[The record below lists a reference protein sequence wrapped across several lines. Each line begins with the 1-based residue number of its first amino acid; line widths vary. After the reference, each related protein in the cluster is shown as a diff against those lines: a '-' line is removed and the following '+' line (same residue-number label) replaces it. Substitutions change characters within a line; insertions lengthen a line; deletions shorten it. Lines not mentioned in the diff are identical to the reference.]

1 MNTKLDSITTQY
13 RKFNVNQALT
23 EGQLNEFI
31 DYFEDQDRLSRTRL
45 SGVGIGCGF
54 ETGLLADTAGRI
66 SVVNPDHQ
74 QQVQQAFRYITI
86 SQGVGITTDGDLIT
100 LRQNIPGSRSKE
112 VKIDEAEK
120 KYAYYR
126 PYLDT
131 YKYKHFYS
139 GNTQMPLLE
148 LFTEEDY
155 NTLVGNGATAT
166 AFHPVSGL
174 QQEVRNKVVILYLE
188 SYSNEESPCQDVDCD
203 NNGAEQVSDLKVLLA
218 NRSDMDFY
226 SLNSNAYDSIYQ
238 QYNNY
243 ELLYNQLKNI
253 EVPRVILDRSVTTE
267 LALRTKFQNAIQS
280 GTLISDLDSS
290 FNDIAEMFDITM
302 DFGGL
307 DLRGKLDQVLNTTP
321 YDYQY
326 RYDLLKDL
334 VDTYNEIKGLVLHL
348 KSECCPD
355 INAFQKHLMLGLVG
369 APLNI
374 GDHTIYRHSFYN
386 APITTNEDENKEKL
400 ISLANR
406 FTQKLKNFQSF
417 KGPIVITP
425 SNTGLALSEKAIP
438 FYYNVNLDLLKKWN
452 FEKTKNYKETY
463 NLSYHKTNLAT
474 DDFIRNPLLYNMDH
488 NDFYRVEGF
497 VGMPYTIA
505 MQNINALRDK
515 YGLAFKV
522 SGLSLEKS
530 TSRSL
535 NATVTTATAA
545 TATVATAATTGAVTA
560 RMNGLD
566 NATATSADA
575 SSIASAASPSDG
587 STVPDTPV
595 LPVGPELTTISIKDL
610 RAQLVS
616 ISSDISNQVN
626 AQQTL
631 RTISGLDNQLKL
643 LNTIDF
649 KAVADSGISIVTQ
662 TAKEEKV
669 DTEFLGDFLDLKSGL
684 EHGGG
689 VPFGGTLYLIYRSEE
704 HNTVLADFA
713 LPYLCC
719 SKKDPVFM
727 ALPSAKLC
735 QNDAKVPFTIIPL
748 DGDIKANIAGREVKV
763 VTKTAGQNFFDPSLV
778 AAADLGKTISFT
790 VNDDPVEAKMIV
802 HALPNVTVTASEPI
816 HGEVPDHPDA
826 EVTFTVTGTLT
837 NLTYVMD
844 FGDGKKSSGAVP
856 SDGKIRNT
864 YKLVAGQEET
874 FRPTITISNP
884 NSCSKK
890 YDLKPIVITGQTTVK
905 CLSGLEV
912 TIQYHDTKG
921 PCPGGHA
928 CNSARFKLL
937 ANSIQLGNAA
947 NGSNIVNLNNGSAA
961 LQPGQSYGDGE
972 TSGRSRKWTYSISA
986 AEAQAIVAA
995 NQPNDGFISFSL
1007 VCADSS
1013 CHSGVAWTTLKLD
1026 GAVIYNGCPKNN
1038 FLTINPCTGEIKK

>member
-1 MNTKLDSITTQY
+1 MNTKLDNITTQY

-45 SGVGIGCGF
+45 NGVGIGCGF
-54 ETGLLADTAGRI
+54 ETGFQTDIAGRI
-66 SVVNPDHQ
+66 SVVNPAQPQ
-74 QQVQQAFRYITI
+74 QQEQFRFITI
-86 SQGVGITTDGDLIT
+86 SQGVGVTTDGDLIT
-100 LRQNIPGSRSKE
+100 LRKNIPNSKTKE
-112 VKIDEAEK
+112 VKIGDTK
-120 KYAYYR
+120 FKYAYYR

-131 YKYKHFYS
+131 YKYPHFYS
-139 GNTQMPLLE
+139 GNTQMSLLE

-155 NTLVGNGATAT
+155 QALIAKGATAST
-166 AFHPVSGL
+166 FHPVSGL
-174 QQEVRNKVVILYLE
+174 QQQVRNKIVILYLE
-188 SYSNEESPCQDVDCD
+188 SYSNEERPCENVDCD
-203 NNGAEQVSDLKVLLA
+203 NNGAEQVADLKVLLA

-226 SLNSNAYDSIYQ
+226 ALNSNGYDSIYQ

-243 ELLYNQLKNI
+243 QLLYEQLKNI
-253 EVPRVILDRSVTTE
+253 EVPRVILDRNVTTE

-280 GTLISDLDSS
+280 STLITDLDAS
-290 FNDIAEMFDITM
+290 FNLIAEMFDIEM

-307 DLRGKLDQVLNTTP
+307 SLRDKLDQALNTSL

-355 INAFQKHLMLGLVG
+355 MTAFQKHLLLGPLG
-369 APLNI
+369 APLNQ
-374 GDHTIYRHSFYN
+374 GDHTLYRHDFYN
-386 APITTNEDENKEKL
+386 APINTNEDENKEKL
-400 ISLANR
+400 LSLANR
-406 FTQKLKNFQSF
+406 FTLKLKNFQSF
-417 KGPIVITP
+417 RGPIVITP
-425 SNTGLALSEKAIP
+425 SNTYVELGEKAIP
-438 FYYNVNLDLLKKWN
+438 FYYNINQDLLEKWD
-452 FEKTKNYKETY
+452 FKKTKNYKEKY

-488 NDFYRVEGF
+488 NDYYRVEGA

-560 RMNGLD
+560 RMSALD
-566 NATATSADA
+566 NATAAQADA
-575 SSIASAASPSDG
+575 SNITAAAPSDG

-595 LPVGPELTTISIKDL
+595 LPPAPELTTISIKEL
-610 RAQLVS
+610 RAQLGS

-626 AQQTL
+626 LQQTL
-631 RTISGLDNQLKL
+631 RTISGLDTQLKL

-649 KAVADSGISIVTQ
+649 KAIDSGISIVTQ

-684 EHGGG
+684 EHGCG
-689 VPFGGTLYLIYRSEE
+689 VPIGGTLYLVYRSEE

-735 QNDAKVPFTIIPL
+735 QNDAKIPFTIIPL
-748 DGDIKANIAGREVKV
+748 DGDIKAFVGTKEVKV
-763 VTKTAGQNFFDPSLV
+763 VSKTAGQNFFDPSLV
-778 AAADLGKTISFT
+778 AAADLGKTITFT
-790 VNDDPVEAKMIV
+790 VNEDPVEAKMIV
-802 HALPNVTVTASEPI
+802 HALPNVTVTVSEPI

-826 EVTFTVTGTLT
+826 TVVFTVSEPRAG
-837 NLTYVMD
+837 LTYVMD
-844 FGDGKKSSGAVP
+844 FGDGKKSSGSVP
-856 SDGKIRNT
+856 LDGKITNI
-864 YKLVAGQEET
+864 YKLVAGQEDT
-874 FRPTITISNP
+874 FRPTITISNT
-884 NSCSKK
+884 NNCGKK

-961 LQPGQSYGDGE
+961 LQPGQLYADGE
-972 TSGRSRKWTYSISA
+972 TSGRSRKWVYSISA

>member
-1 MNTKLDSITTQY
+1 MNTKLDNITTQY

-45 SGVGIGCGF
+45 NGVGVGCGF
-54 ETGLLADTAGRI
+54 ETGFMANTAARI
-66 SVVNPDHQ
+66 AVVNPDQ
-74 QQVQQAFRYITI
+74 QQYQQQFQFITI
-86 SQGVGITTDGDLIT
+86 SQGVGVTTDGDLIT
-100 LRQNIPGSRSKE
+100 LRKNIPGSKSKE
-112 VKIDEAEK
+112 VKIDDAET

-126 PYLDT
+126 AYLDP
-131 YKYKHFYS
+131 YKYPHFYS

-148 LFTEEDY
+148 LFTQTDYED
-155 NTLVGNGATAT
+155 LIAKGAIADS
-166 AFHPVSGL
+166 FRPVSAL
-174 QQEVRNKVVILYLE
+174 QQEVRNKIVILYLE

-226 SLNSNAYDSIYQ
+226 ALNSNGYDSIYQ

-243 ELLYNQLKNI
+243 ELLYEQLRNV
-253 EVPRVILDRSVTTE
+253 EVPRVILDRNVTTE

-280 GTLISDLDSS
+280 GTLITDLDFS
-290 FNDIAEMFDITM
+290 FNLIADMFDITM

-307 DLRGKLDQVLNTTP
+307 NLRDKLDQALNTAS

-355 INAFQKHLMLGLVG
+355 INAFQKHLLLGPLG
-369 APLNI
+369 APLNQ
-374 GDHTIYRHSFYN
+374 GDHTSYRHDFYS
-386 APITTNEDENKEKL
+386 APINTHEDENKEKL

-406 FTQKLKNFQSF
+406 FTLKLKKFQSF

-425 SNTGLALSEKAIP
+425 SNTGVALSEKAIP
-438 FYYNVNLDLLKKWN
+438 FYYNVDLDLLEKWN

-463 NLSYHKTNLAT
+463 NLSYHKANLAT

-488 NDFYRVEGF
+488 NDFYKIEGF

-505 MQNINALRDK
+505 MQNINALRDR

-530 TSRSL
+530 TSRALSG
-535 NATVTTATAA
+535 TVTTATAA
-545 TATVATAATTGAVTA
+545 TATVATAAAAAAGIAAVVTPGDVTA
-560 RMNGLD
+560 
-566 NATATSADA
+566 
-575 SSIASAASPSDG
+575 
-587 STVPDTPV
+587 VPETPV

-610 RAQLVS
+610 RAQLVA

-649 KAVADSGISIVTQ
+649 KAIADSGISIVTQ

-684 EHGGG
+684 EHDGG

-727 ALPSAKLC
+727 ALPTAKLC
-735 QNDAKVPFTIIPL
+735 QNDAKIPFTIIPL

-763 VTKTAGQNFFDPSLV
+763 VSKTAGQNFFDPGLV
-778 AAADLGKTISFT
+778 AAADLGKTITFT
-790 VNDDPVEAKMIV
+790 VNDDPVDAKMIV

-816 HGEVPDHPDA
+816 HGEVPDLPDA
-826 EVTFTVTGTLT
+826 EVTFTVTGALA
-837 NLTYVMD
+837 NLTYMMD
-844 FGDGKKSSGAVP
+844 FGDGKKASGTVP
-856 SDGKIRNT
+856 LDGKIKNT
-864 YKLVAGQEET
+864 YKLVAGQEDT
-874 FRPTITISNP
+874 FRPTITISNT

-937 ANSIQLGNAA
+937 ANSIPLGNAT

-961 LQPGQSYGDGE
+961 LQPGQAYGDGE

-986 AEAQAIVAA
+986 TEAQAIVAA

>member
-1 MNTKLDSITTQY
+1 MNTKLDNITTQY

-45 SGVGIGCGF
+45 NGVGVGCGF
-54 ETGLLADTAGRI
+54 ETSLVADLAGRLA
-66 SVVNPDHQ
+66 VVNPDQ
-74 QQVQQAFRYITI
+74 QQYQQQFRFISI
-86 SQGVGITTDGDLIT
+86 SQGVGVTTDGDLIT
-100 LRQNIPGSRSKE
+100 LRRKIPTSKAKE
-112 VKIDEAEK
+112 VKIDDAETK
-120 KYAYYR
+120 FAYYR

-131 YKYKHFYS
+131 YKYPHFYS
-139 GNTQMPLLE
+139 GSTQMPLWE

-155 NTLVGNGATAT
+155 EDMLAKGVAANS
-166 AFHPVSGL
+166 FYPVSAL
-174 QQEVRNKVVILYLE
+174 QQDARNKIVILYLE
-188 SYSNEESPCQDVDCD
+188 SYSNEELPCQNVDCD
-203 NNGAEQVSDLKVLLA
+203 NDGAEQVSDLKVLLA
-218 NRSDMDFY
+218 NKSDMEFY
-226 SLNSNAYDSIYQ
+226 ALNSNGYDSIYQ

-253 EVPRVILDRSVTTE
+253 EVPRVILDKNVTTE
-267 LALRTKFQNAIQS
+267 QALRTKFQNAIQGS
-280 GTLISDLDSS
+280 TLITDLDFS
-290 FNDIAEMFDITM
+290 FNHIAEMFDIRM

-307 DLRGKLDQVLNTTP
+307 SLRDKLNQVLNTAP

-355 INAFQKHLMLGLVG
+355 ISAFQKHLMLGPLG

-374 GDHTIYRHSFYN
+374 GDHTLYRHDFYS
-386 APITTNEDENKEKL
+386 APMNTNEDDNKERL

-406 FTQKLKNFQSF
+406 FTLKLKNFQSF

-425 SNTGLALSEKAIP
+425 SNTGVALSDKAIP

-463 NLSYHKTNLAT
+463 NLSYHKTNLAA
-474 DDFIRNPLLYNMDH
+474 DDFVRNPLLYNMDH
-488 NDFYRVEGF
+488 NDYYRVEGF

-530 TSRSL
+530 TSRTFSG
-535 NATVTTATAA
+535 TVTTATAA
-545 TATVATAATTGAVTA
+545 TATTVAAAAAAGIVSTVTPGDVTA
-560 RMNGLD
+560 
-566 NATATSADA
+566 
-575 SSIASAASPSDG
+575 
-587 STVPDTPV
+587 VPDTPI
-595 LPVGPELTTISIKDL
+595 LPVGQELTTISIKDL

-616 ISSDISNQVN
+616 ISSDITNQIN
-626 AQQTL
+626 TQQTL
-631 RTISGLDNQLKL
+631 RTISGLDKQLKL

-649 KAVADSGISIVTQ
+649 KTAIADSGISIVTQ

-669 DTEFLGDFLDLKSGL
+669 DTEFLGDLLDLKSGL

-689 VPFGGTLYLIYRSEE
+689 VPVGGTLYLIYRSEE

-727 ALPSAKLC
+727 ALPTAKLC

-748 DGDIKANIAGREVKV
+748 DGDIKANIAGQEVKV

-778 AAADLGKTISFT
+778 AAADLGKTINFT
-790 VNDDPVEAKMIV
+790 VNDDPVEAKMVV

-826 EVTFTVTGTLT
+826 EVVFTVTGALSG
-837 NLTYVMD
+837 LSYVMD
-844 FGDGKKSSGAVP
+844 FGDGQKSSGAVP
-856 SDGKIRNT
+856 GDGKIKNT
-864 YKLVAGQEET
+864 YKLVAGQEDT
-874 FRPTITISNP
+874 FRPTITISNT
-884 NSCSKK
+884 NMCSKK

-905 CLSGLEV
+905 CLSGLEI

-937 ANSIQLGNAA
+937 ANSIPLGNVSD
-947 NGSNIVNLNNGSAA
+947 GSNIVNLNNGSAA
-961 LQPGQSYGDGE
+961 LQPGQSYGEGE
-972 TSGRSRKWTYSISA
+972 NSGRSRKWTYSISA
-986 AEAQAIVAA
+986 TEAQAIVAA

-1013 CHSGVAWTTLKLD
+1013 CHSGVAWTTLKLG